1 MPDLTP
7 ESIWKKDKSEILKL
21 INTGVFTRKL
31 KKVDF
36 YAPSFT
42 NYKNRH
48 FHSSL
53 NHFPTFSIT
62 GNACALNCKHCGS
75 KVLKSMTATA
85 TPSKLYEAAKNLTN
99 EGGLGCL
106 ISGGCSLDGSVP
118 LKPFIS
124 SITRIKREL
133 GLTVFVHTGILDYD
147 TARELKKAGIEAA
160 LIDIIG
166 SDRTI
171 RRICNLD
178 VATENYEQSLKAMNT
193 VGLSFVPHVIVGL
206 ENGKLDGEF
215 KALKMISKYTPSAL
229 VIIAFMP
236 IPGTEMASV
245 GPPEPGD
252 IAKVVMTARLMFPGI
267 KLALGCMRPKGKNR
281 KETDVLALKA
291 GVDAIAFPS
300 QEAVEFAEEQGYELS
315 FSPYCCAQIY
325 QRATKDFEAR
335 AE

>member
-36 YAPSFT
+36 YVPSFT

-85 TPSKLYEAAKNLTN
+85 TPSLLHEAAKNLKKN
-99 EGGLGCL
+99 GGVGCL
-106 ISGGCSLDGSVP
+106 VSGGCSLDGSVP

-124 SITRIKREL
+124 SLARIKREL
-133 GLTVFVHTGILDYD
+133 DLTVFVHTGILDND
-147 TARELKKAGIEAA
+147 TARELKKAGIDAA

-166 SDRTI
+166 SDRTMSK
-171 RRICNLD
+171 ICNLD
-178 VATENYEQSLKAMNT
+178 VTTENYEQSLKAMST

-215 KALKMISKYTPSAL
+215 QALTMISKYTPSAL
-229 VIIAFMP
+229 VIIAFLP

-245 GPPEPGD
+245 SPPKPSD
-252 IAKVVMTARLMFPGI
+252 IAKIIAIARLMFPNI
-267 KLALGCMRPKGKNR
+267 RLALGCMRPKGRSR

-300 QEAVEFAEEQGYELS
+300 QEAVEFAEKQGYELS

-325 QRATKDFEAR
+325 QQGNKEFRS
-335 AE
+335 

>member
-36 YAPSFT
+36 YFPSFT
-42 NYKNRH
+42 NYRNRH
-48 FHSSL
+48 FRSSL

-75 KVLKSMTATA
+75 KVLKSMTNTA

-124 SITRIKREL
+124 SITRMKREL
-133 GLTVFVHTGILDYD
+133 GLTVFVHTGILDND
-147 TARELKKAGIEAA
+147 TARELKKAGIDAA

-166 SDRTI
+166 SDRTMSK
-171 RRICNLD
+171 ICNLD
-178 VATENYEQSLKAMNT
+178 VTTENYEQSLKAMSI

-215 KALKMISKYTPSAL
+215 QALTMISKYTPSAL
-229 VIIAFMP
+229 VIIAFLP

-245 GPPEPGD
+245 SPPKPSD
-252 IAKVVMTARLMFPGI
+252 IAKIIAIARLMFPNI
-267 KLALGCMRPKGKNR
+267 RLALGCMRPKGRDR

-300 QEAVEFAEEQGYELS
+300 QEVVEFAEKQGYESS

-325 QRATKDFEAR
+325 QRGNKEFR
-335 AE
+335 S